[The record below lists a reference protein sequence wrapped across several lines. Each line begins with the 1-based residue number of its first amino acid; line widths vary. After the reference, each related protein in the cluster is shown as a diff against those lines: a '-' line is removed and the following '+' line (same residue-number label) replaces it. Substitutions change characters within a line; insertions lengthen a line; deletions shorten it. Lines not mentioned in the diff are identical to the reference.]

1 MSETGSSRRGLL
13 AELKQRKVVRVL
25 IVYGAAVFA
34 VLQAADVLVDALALP
49 PWTLTLLAVLA
60 LLGFPVPF
68 ALAWFF
74 DITPQGVR
82 RADATALKGTT
93 LVKRTP
99 WFSMR
104 TWIVAVLLVVVAGAG
119 GWILRSFAPGDA
131 GSTAARADSERA
143 SIAVLPFADLSPAKD
158 SEYFADGMAE
168 EILNALAAVPD
179 LRVAAR
185 TSSFS
190 FKGKNEDVRHIATEL
205 GVGTVLEGSVRK
217 ERNLIRITAQLID
230 ARDGFHLWSHTY
242 DRELESVFTIQE
254 EIAGAIVEALRVPLG
269 LESKERIA
277 RTRTDD
283 MAAYELYLRGR
294 FLIGQRGRSL
304 SQAVA
309 LFEDA
314 LARDSTFAPAY
325 AGLAE
330 AYGLLPYYG
339 LASFDQALAK
349 AEATARRALAL
360 DSSLAQGHTA
370 LANVRRDRRD
380 WDESLRAYH
389 RALELAPDDVEA
401 NSQFAQWLAMVGRWT
416 EAVEYSRRA
425 RDLDPLS
432 PHKRVM
438 LGWHLTYARQY
449 DQAMAELLRAV
460 ELDPTFMLAHFRL
473 YWLYLLTSRYAE
485 AEVHARRTA
494 ELVGAD
500 PDVMAGLVRA
510 VADPTSKAAAL
521 RAAASGQ
528 RLIDTPEGSKA
539 ILAMF
544 SALLG
549 EGGRAIGLMEDFYGR
564 GLGDVALVWE
574 PAFDLI
580 RDEPR
585 FQALLRR
592 LDVPRYE
599 R

>member
-1 MSETGSSRRGLL
+1 MSESDNRRRGLL

-34 VLQAADVLVDALALP
+34 ALQAADVLVEALALP
-49 PWTLTLLAVLA
+49 SWTLTLLAVLA
-60 LLGFPVPF
+60 LLGFPVAL

-74 DITPQGVR
+74 DITPEGVR
-82 RADATALKGTT
+82 RADAVDSQAATAVT
-93 LVKRTP
+93 RTP

-190 FKGKNEDVRHIATEL
+190 FKGKNEDVRQIGTAL

-230 ARDGFHLWSHTY
+230 ARDGFHLWSQTY

-269 LESKERIA
+269 LESKERMA

-339 LASFDQALAK
+339 LASFDEALAK

-360 DSSLAQGHTA
+360 DSSLAQAHTA

-380 WDESLRAYH
+380 WDESLRAYQ

-401 NSQFAQWLAMVGRWT
+401 NSQYAQWLAMVGRLT
-416 EAVEYSRRA
+416 DAVEHSRRA

-432 PHKRVM
+432 PHKRTM
-438 LGWHLTYARQY
+438 LGWHLTYARKY
-449 DQAMAELLRAV
+449 DEALTELLRAV
-460 ELDPTFMLAHFRL
+460 ELDPDFMLAHFRL
-473 YWLYLLTSRYAE
+473 YWLYLLTSRYDQAE
-485 AEVHARRTA
+485 AHARRTA

-500 PDVMAGLVRA
+500 PEALAGLVRA
-510 VADPTSKAAAL
+510 VADPSTKAAAL
-521 RAAASGQ
+521 QSAESGKK
-528 RLIDTPEGSKA
+528 LFDTLEDSKA
-539 ILAMF
+539 ILALF

-549 EGGRAIGLMEDFYGR
+549 EEGRAIDLMEQYYGG

-574 PAFDLI
+574 PAFDLV
-580 RDEPR
+580 RERPR
-585 FQALLRR
+585 FQELLRR
-592 LDVPRYE
+592 LGVPRYE

>member
-1 MSETGSSRRGLL
+1 MSESDNRRRGLL

-34 VLQAADVLVDALALP
+34 ALQAADVLVEALALP
-49 PWTLTLLAVLA
+49 SWTLTLLAVLA
-60 LLGFPVPF
+60 LLGFPVAL

-74 DITPQGVR
+74 DITPEGVR
-82 RADATALKGTT
+82 RADAVDSQAATAVT
-93 LVKRTP
+93 RTP

-119 GWILRSFAPGDA
+119 GWILRSLAPGDD
-131 GSTAARADSERA
+131 GSTAAPADSERA

-168 EILNALAAVPD
+168 EILNALTAVPD

-190 FKGKNEDVRHIATEL
+190 FKGKNEDVRQIGTAL

-230 ARDGFHLWSHTY
+230 ARDGFHLWSQTY

-269 LESKERIA
+269 LESKERMA

-339 LASFDQALAK
+339 LASFDEALAK
-349 AEATARRALAL
+349 AEAMARRALAL
-360 DSSLAQGHTA
+360 DSSLAQAHTA

-380 WDESLRAYH
+380 WDESLREYR

-401 NSQFAQWLAMVGRWT
+401 NSQYAQWLAMVGRLT
-416 EAVEYSRRA
+416 DAVEHSRRA

-432 PHKRVM
+432 PHKRTM
-438 LGWHLTYARQY
+438 LGWHLTYARKY
-449 DQAMAELLRAV
+449 DEALTELLRAV
-460 ELDPTFMLAHFRL
+460 ELDPDFMLAHFRL
-473 YWLYLLTSRYAE
+473 YWLYLLTSRYDQAE
-485 AEVHARRTA
+485 AHARRTA

-500 PDVMAGLVRA
+500 PEALAGLVRA
-510 VADPTSKAAAL
+510 VADPSTKAAAL
-521 RAAASGQ
+521 QSAESGKK
-528 RLIDTPEGSKA
+528 LFDTLEDSKA
-539 ILAMF
+539 ILALF

-549 EGGRAIGLMEDFYGR
+549 EEGRAIDLMEQYYGG

-574 PAFDLI
+574 PAFDLV
-580 RDEPR
+580 RERPR
-585 FQALLRR
+585 FQELLRR
-592 LDVPRYE
+592 LGVPRYE